1 MVTVRSFDGG
11 EFSAYLALPA
21 GGRGPGLVVLQE
33 IFGVNANM
41 RAVCDWFAARGFAA
55 LCPDLFWRLEPKLE
69 LSPERDHDR
78 AMALL
83 GKLDEP
89 KAVDDAAAAM
99 AYLRTHP
106 ACNGRI
112 GAVGYCLGGRL
123 AYLIAARY
131 KPDAAVGY
139 YGVMIERSLDEA
151 GGIACPLML
160 HIAELDH
167 YCPPPARERI
177 IAVLANASIQVY
189 PSTDHAFARKG
200 GMHYDPAAAE
210 LADLRTI
217 EFFLRTLIVKPHS
230 LEAIWAEHIEH
241 EFSTRSTENTLA
253 TMVEDAYVNHI
264 PVLTGG
270 VGKAQLRE
278 FYSKHFIPQMPA
290 DTTLTPISRTIGDD
304 QIVDE
309 MIFRFTHTIA
319 MDWMLPGVAPTGKRV
334 EVPLVAIVRLRGDK
348 LAHEHIYW
356 DQASV
361 LVQLGLLDP
370 SKVPAAGVETARK
383 GVDPNYPRSSAM
395 RWGSFGTTTD

>member
-55 LCPDLFWRLEPKLE
+55 LCPDLFWRMEPNLE
-69 LSPERDHDR
+69 LSPEHHFDR
-78 AMALL
+78 ALALL
-83 GKLDEP
+83 SKLDQT
-89 KAVDDAAAAM
+89 KAVEDAAAAM
-99 AYLRTHP
+99 AYLRQHA
-106 ACNGRI
+106 ACNVRVGV
-112 GAVGYCLGGRL
+112 VGYCLGGRL
-123 AYLIAARY
+123 AYLTSARY

-139 YGVMIERSLDEA
+139 YGVMIENALEEA
-151 GGIACPLML
+151 NAIACPLML
-160 HIAELDH
+160 HVAGVDK
-167 YCPPPARERI
+167 YCTPAARERI
-177 IAVLANASIQVY
+177 VAALPDATIHVY
-189 PSTDHAFARKG
+189 PSCEHAFARQG
-200 GMHYDPAAAE
+200 GMHFDAAAAE
-210 LADLRTI
+210 LANLRTI
-217 EFFLRTLIVKPHS
+217 EFLLRTLMVKPHS
-230 LEAIWAEHIEH
+230 LEAIWAEHIQH
-241 EFSTRSTENTLA
+241 EFSTRSTEDTLS

-278 FYSKHFIPQMPA
+278 FYSQHFIPHMPP
-290 DTTLTPISRTIGDD
+290 DTTLTPISRTIGDE

-309 MIFRFTHTIA
+309 MIFRFTHTMA
-319 MDWMLPGVAPTGKRV
+319 MDWMLPGVAPTGRRV

-361 LVQLGLLDP
+361 LVQLGLIDSTNLP
-370 SKVPAAGVETARK
+370 VAGVESARK
-383 GVDPNYPRSSAM
+383 AENPDYLLAPSQ
-395 RWGSFGTTTD
+395 

>member
-41 RAVCDWFAARGFAA
+41 RAVCDWFAARGFIAV
-55 LCPDLFWRLEPKLE
+55 CPDLFWRMEPHLE
-69 LSPERDHDR
+69 LSPEKDFDR
-78 AMALL
+78 ALDLL
-83 GKLDEP
+83 GRLDQA
-89 KAVDDAAAAM
+89 KAVEDAAAAM
-99 AYLRTHP
+99 DYLRKHA
-106 ACNGRI
+106 ACTGRV

-123 AYLIAARY
+123 AYLISARY
-131 KPDAAVGY
+131 KPDAAAGY
-139 YGVMIERSLDEA
+139 YGVMMDSVLSEA
-151 GGIACPLML
+151 GAIECPLML
-160 HIAELDH
+160 HIAGLDK
-167 YCPPPARERI
+167 YCPPAMRDQIVAALPDATI
-177 IAVLANASIQVY
+177 HVY
-189 PSTDHAFARKG
+189 PNSDHAFARRG
-200 GMHYDPAAAE
+200 GMHYNAAAAE

-241 EFSTRSTENTLA
+241 EFSTRSTEDTLA

-278 FYSKHFIPQMPA
+278 FYSKHFIPHMPP
-290 DTTLTPISRTIGDD
+290 DTTLTPISRTIGDQ

-309 MIFRFTHTIA
+309 MIFRFTHTIE

-361 LVQLGLLDP
+361 LVQLGLIDA
-370 SKVPAAGVETARK
+370 SKLPVAGVESAQK
-383 GVDPNYPRSSAM
+383 AEDPNFKSAPAQ
-395 RWGSFGTTTD
+395 